1 MLTMK
6 RLKSLVTSL
15 ILLIFISVS
24 AQETDK
30 KVLFTIN
37 DVPFYSDEFIR
48 VYNKNLELVKDESQK
63 DLDNYLELFIGY
75 KLKITKA
82 MQMGL
87 QEDKKYQSELK
98 SYRNQLAKKYLTDN
112 KVTEELILEG
122 YNRSLKEV
130 KASHILL
137 LLDENALPADTLRV
151 YQKLLNLRTEI
162 LKNGNFGDYA
172 AKFSEDPSA
181 KQNLGDL
188 GYFSAF
194 P

>member
-6 RLKSLVTSL
+6 RLKFLVTSL
-15 ILLIFISVS
+15 ILLICVSVS
-24 AQETDK
+24 AQETEK

-87 QEDKKYQSELK
+87 QEDKKYQGELN

-130 KASHILL
+130 KHRTFFCLL
-137 LLDENALPADTLRV
+137 TKMRFRQTP
-151 YQKLLNLRTEI
+151 
-162 LKNGNFGDYA
+162 
-172 AKFSEDPSA
+172 
-181 KQNLGDL
+181 
-188 GYFSAF
+188 
-194 P
+194 

>member
-1 MLTMK
+1 MK